1 VDDMKCYRVIDNGSD
16 AVQLQRDLLSLN
28 GWLSE
33 HFMKFNANKYK
44 HLVMTKKKIMHTS
57 YNLSGSQVAVIS
69 IEKDLG
75 VHVSSNLSWMIT
87 LT

>member
-1 VDDMKCYRVIDNGSD
+1 MKCYRVIDNGSD

-33 HFMKFNANKYK
+33 HFMKFNANKCK